1 METIL
6 NALSYI
12 VPVVLAL
19 GILVFVHELG
29 HFLTAKMFKMRVE
42 QFSIGFPPKVVS
54 KKIGETEYR
63 IGATPLGGY
72 VKIAGMVDESMDAE
86 FASSEPKPWEFRSK
100 PVWQRMIVIS
110 AGVIFNLVL
119 AAFIFV
125 GLKYAYGEDYVP
137 AERVPAIYVED
148 GSLAYRIGFRSG
160 DRVWAVN
167 GENIERFDEILGLRS
182 LAADQSRF
190 TVERRGEL
198 LELTAP
204 EDLVTQ
210 LTREKGSGIF
220 GAGIYGEPYVQV
232 LSVSDEGPGDQ
243 AGLRRS
249 DMILEVDGYPVRISS
264 ELISVIQRSEGKVL
278 ALTVGRATEEDP
290 TNRMQVEAQAELIDG
305 EYRLGIGV
313 VTRDLIFDNPQ
324 IYEHRPYGVT
334 EAVVAGFKSAW
345 ESTVVT
351 VQSFKK
357 LATGKESLRENLGGP
372 VIIGKVTKEALDRG
386 WEQFWFIVAMLS
398 ITLAFINILPI
409 PALDGGHLVF
419 LLYEGIVRKEPP
431 LRLRM
436 AVQQVGMVLILGLM
450 AFLIVNDILRL

>member
-6 NALSYI
+6 NALSY
-12 VPVVLAL
+12 VLPVILAL

-42 QFSIGFPPKVVS
+42 QFSIGFPPKVAS
-54 KKIGETEYR
+54 KTIGETEYR

-72 VKIAGMVDESMDAE
+72 VKISGMVDESMDAE
-86 FASSEPKPWEFRSK
+86 FAASEPKPWEFRSK

-110 AGVIFNLVL
+110 AGVVFNLVL
-119 AAFIFV
+119 AALIFV

-137 AERVPAIYVED
+137 ADRVPAIYVEE
-148 GSLAYRIGFRSG
+148 GSVAHRIGFRSG

-182 LAADQSRF
+182 LAADQATF
-190 TVERRGEL
+190 TVERQGQIQV
-198 LELTAP
+198 LTAP

-210 LTREKGSGIF
+210 LTRDRGSGIF

-232 LSVSDEGPGDQ
+232 LSVSEGGAGAE
-243 AGLRRS
+243 AGLQRG
-249 DMILEVDGYPVRISS
+249 DKILLVDGYPVRVSS
-264 ELISVIQRSEGKVL
+264 ELIQGIKRSEGQEL
-278 ALTVGRATEEDP
+278 ELTVDRETENGASQMVV
-290 TNRMQVEAQAELIDG
+290 TAQPQLVDG

-313 VTRDLIFDNPQ
+313 VTRDLIFDNPR
-324 IYEHRPYGVT
+324 IYEHRPYGMG
-334 EAVVAGFKSAW
+334 EAIVAGFKSAW
-345 ESTVVT
+345 ESTVAT

-357 LATGKESLRENLGGP
+357 LATGRESLRENLGGP

-419 LLYEGIVRKEPP
+419 LAYEGIARKEPP
-431 LRLRM
+431 LKLRM

>member
-1 METIL
+1 MESIL
-6 NALSYI
+6 NVLSYI
-12 VPVVLAL
+12 LPVVLAL

-42 QFSIGFPPKVVS
+42 QFSIGFPPKIAG

-72 VKIAGMVDESMDAE
+72 VKISGMVDESMDADY
-86 FASSEPKPWEFRSK
+86 AASEPQPWEFRSK

-110 AGVIFNLVL
+110 AGVVFNLIL
-119 AAFIFV
+119 AAVIFV
-125 GLKYAYGEDYVP
+125 GLKFTYGEDYVP
-137 AERVPAIYVED
+137 ADRVPAIYVEE
-148 GSLAYRIGFRSG
+148 GSVAYRIGFRSG

-167 GENIERFDEILGLRS
+167 GDNIERFDEILGLKS
-182 LAADQSRF
+182 LAADQATF
-190 TVERRGEL
+190 TVERQGQIKV
-198 LELTAP
+198 LTAP

-210 LTREKGSGIF
+210 LTRERGSGIF

-232 LSVSDEGPGDQ
+232 LSVTSGGAGETSGLKYGDKV
-243 AGLRRS
+243 L
-249 DMILEVDGYPVRISS
+249 LVDGYPVRISS
-264 ELISVIQRSEGKVL
+264 ELIQAIKRSEGKSL
-278 ALTVGRATEEDP
+278 ELTVSRDTEAGAE
-290 TNRMQVEAQAELIDG
+290 RLVLEASPQLSDG

-324 IYEHRPYGVT
+324 IYEHRPYGVR
-334 EAVVAGFKSAW
+334 EAIGAGFRSAW
-345 ESTVVT
+345 ESTVAT

-357 LATGKESLRENLGGP
+357 LATGRESLRENLGGP
-372 VIIGKVTKEALDRG
+372 VQIGKVTKEALDRG

-419 LLYEGIVRKEPP
+419 LLYEGITRKEPP

>member
-12 VPVVLAL
+12 LPVVMAL

-42 QFSIGFPPKVVS
+42 QFSIGFPPKIAS
-54 KKIGETEYR
+54 KKLGETEYR

-72 VKIAGMVDESMDAE
+72 VKIAGMVDESMDAD
-86 FASSEPKPWEFRSK
+86 FAKQEPKPWEFRSK

-110 AGVIFNLVL
+110 AGVIFNLLL
-119 AAFIFV
+119 AALIFI

-137 AERVPAIYVED
+137 ADRVPAIYVEE
-148 GSLAYRIGFRSG
+148 GSVAYRIGFRTG
-160 DRVWAVN
+160 DHVWAVN
-167 GENIERFDEILGLRS
+167 GKKIERFDEILGLRS
-182 LAADQSRF
+182 LAADQSTF
-190 TVERRGEL
+190 TVERNGEVIV
-198 LELTAP
+198 LTAP

-210 LTREKGSGIF
+210 LSRDQGSGIF

-232 LSVSDEGPGDQ
+232 LSVSGDGAGAE
-243 AGLRRS
+243 AGLQRG
-249 DMILEVDGYPVRISS
+249 DKILLVDGYPVRVSS
-264 ELISVIQRSEGKVL
+264 ELIKAIKGSEGQTL
-278 ALTVGRATEEDP
+278 ELTVSRATDDGTERVVINATP
-290 TNRMQVEAQAELIDG
+290 ELVDG

-313 VTRDLIFDNPQ
+313 VTRDLTFDNPQ
-324 IYEHRPYGVT
+324 IYEHRPYGVG
-334 EAVVAGFKSAW
+334 EAIVAGFKSAW

-357 LATGKESLRENLGGP
+357 LATGRESLRENLGGP

-419 LLYEGIVRKEPP
+419 LLYEGVTRKEPP

-436 AVQQVGMVLILGLM
+436 AVQQIGMVLILSLM
-450 AFLIVNDILRL
+450 AFLIVNDIMRL

>member
-1 METIL
+1 MHTIL

-12 VPVVLAL
+12 LPVVLAL

-29 HFLTAKMFKMRVE
+29 HFLTAKLFKMRVE
-42 QFSIGFPPKVVS
+42 QFSIGFPPKIAS
-54 KKIGETEYR
+54 KVIGETEYR

-72 VKIAGMVDESMDAE
+72 VKISGMVDESMDAD
-86 FASSEPKPWEFRSK
+86 FATRAPEPWEFRSK

-110 AGVIFNLVL
+110 AGVIFNLLL
-119 AAFIFV
+119 AALIFI

-137 AERVPAIYVED
+137 ADRVPAIYVEQ
-148 GSLAYRIGFRSG
+148 GSVAYRIGFRTG

-167 GENIERFDEILGLRS
+167 GKNIERFDEILGLRS
-182 LAADQSRF
+182 LAADQATF
-190 TVERRGEL
+190 TVERHGEVHV
-198 LELTAP
+198 LTAP

-210 LTREKGSGIF
+210 LTRDRGSGIF

-232 LSVSDEGPGDQ
+232 LSVNQGSAAEQ
-243 AGLRRS
+243 AGLKRG
-249 DMILEVDGYPVRISS
+249 DKVLLVDGYPVRISS
-264 ELISVIQRSEGKVL
+264 ELINAIQGSDGKTL
-278 ALTVGRATEEDP
+278 ELTVSRPAEDGTERLVLSVQPEM
-290 TNRMQVEAQAELIDG
+290 TDG

-313 VTRDLIFDNPQ
+313 VTRDLTFDNPK
-324 IYEHRPYGVT
+324 IYEHKPYGVGG
-334 EAVVAGFKSAW
+334 AIVAGFKSAW
-345 ESTVVT
+345 ESTVAT

-372 VIIGKVTKEALDRG
+372 VVIGKVTKEALDRG

-419 LLYEGIVRKEPP
+419 LLYEGVTRKEPP
-431 LRLRM
+431 LRLRL
-436 AVQQVGMVLILGLM
+436 AVQQIGMVLILSLM
-450 AFLIVNDILRL
+450 AFLIVNDIMRL

>member
-12 VPVVLAL
+12 LPVVLAL

-29 HFLTAKMFKMRVE
+29 HFLTAKLFKMRVE
-42 QFSIGFPPKVVS
+42 QFSIGFPPKIVS
-54 KKIGETEYR
+54 KKIGDTEYR

-72 VKIAGMVDESMDAE
+72 VKISGMVDESMDAE
-86 FASSEPKPWEFRSK
+86 FAASEPKPWEFRSK

-110 AGVIFNLVL
+110 AGVVFNLVL

-137 AERVPAIYVED
+137 ADRVPSIYVEE
-148 GSLAYRIGFRSG
+148 GSVAYGIGFRTG

-167 GENIERFDEILGLRS
+167 GDNIERFDEILGLRS
-182 LAADQSRF
+182 LAADQATF
-190 TVERRGEL
+190 TVERQGQIQI
-198 LELTAP
+198 LTAP

-210 LTREKGSGIF
+210 LTRERGSGIF

-232 LSVSDEGPGDQ
+232 LSVNADDAGAL
-243 AGLRRS
+243 AGLQRG
-249 DMILEVDGYPVRISS
+249 DKVLLVDGYPVRISS
-264 ELISVIQRSEGKVL
+264 ELINVIKRSEGKSIE
-278 ALTVGRATEEDP
+278 LTVARTTDEGTERLVLP
-290 TNRMQVEAQAELIDG
+290 AQPEMSDG
-305 EYRLGIGV
+305 DYRLGIGV

-324 IYEHRPYGVT
+324 IYEHRPYGVG
-334 EAVVAGFKSAW
+334 EAIVAGFKSAW
-345 ESTVVT
+345 ESTVAT

-357 LATGKESLRENLGGP
+357 LATGKESLKENLGGP

-419 LLYEGIVRKEPP
+419 LVYEAIARKEPP

-436 AVQQVGMVLILGLM
+436 AVQQVGMVLILTLM